1 MEYKDY
7 YKILGVERGANKMAI
22 KRAYQKL
29 ARKYHPD
36 VSKEMH
42 AEDRFKEVN
51 EAYQVL
57 KDPKA
62 RKAYDQLGPDLQ
74 QGQEFRPPPGWHFE
88 FSRGGFDP
96 QQMERG
102 GFSDFLSSIFRDQ
115 GAMGDFKAGRR
126 EQPLRG
132 SDLHAR
138 IRLTLE
144 ESYQGSQRILALHS
158 PQPTQ
163 PTQPKPQG
171 TSTSKELKINVHIPK
186 GICEGQQI
194 RLQKQGGAGIGGGAK
209 GDLFLEVSFAPHPYF
224 RAEGRTV
231 FLDLPVTPW
240 EAALGTR
247 LKIPTLGGTV
257 LMTIPAGVQS
267 GHKLRLP
274 GRGLPGQ
281 PAGDQV
287 VMLRIE
293 TPPATTP
300 EATRLYQQMAT
311 ALPFNPRAYLGS

>member
-7 YKILGVERGANKMAI
+7 YKILGVERGADKTAI

-36 VSKEMH
+36 VSREEN
-42 AEDRFKEVN
+42 AEARFKEVN

-62 RKAYDQLGPDLQ
+62 RQAYDQLGSGWR

-88 FSRGGFDP
+88 FSQGGFDP
-96 QQMERG
+96 RQMERG
-102 GFSDFLSSIFRDQ
+102 GFSDFFSSIFRDY
-115 GAMGDFKAGRR
+115 GAMGGFKTGRR
-126 EQPLRG
+126 EPHARG

-138 IRLTLE
+138 IRLTLD
-144 ESYQGSQRILALHS
+144 ESYQGAQRTLTLHTQ
-158 PQPTQ
+158 QPT
-163 PTQPKPQG
+163 PQG
-171 TSTSKELKINVHIPK
+171 TLIPKALKINVRIPK

-194 RLQKQGGAGIGGGAK
+194 RLPQQGNAGIGGGAS
-209 GDLFLEVSFAPHPYF
+209 GDLFLEVSFEPHPYF
-224 RAEGRTV
+224 HAEGRNI
-231 FLDLPVTPW
+231 FLELPVTPW

-247 LKIPTLGGTV
+247 LKIPTLGGV
-257 LMTIPAGVQS
+257 VMMTIPPGVQS
-267 GHKLRLP
+267 GHKLRLS

-287 VMLRIE
+287 VILRIE
-293 TPPATTP
+293 TPPATSP
-300 EATRLYQQMAT
+300 EAARIYQQMAA
-311 ALPFNPRAYLGS
+311 ALPFNPRSHLGA

>member
-7 YKILGVERGANKMAI
+7 YKTLGVERGANKTAI

-36 VSKEMH
+36 VSKEEQ
-42 AEDRFKEVN
+42 AEARFKEVN

-62 RKAYDQLGPDLQ
+62 RKAYDQLGSGWG
-74 QGQEFRPPPGWHFE
+74 QGQEFRPPPDWHFE
-88 FSRGGFDP
+88 VSQAGFDP

-102 GFSDFLSSIFRDQ
+102 GFSDFFSSIFRDQ
-115 GAMGDFKAGRR
+115 SARGGFKTRPNPH
-126 EQPLRG
+126 PLRG

-138 IRLTLE
+138 IRLTLN
-144 ESYQGSQRILALHS
+144 ESYEGSQRILALHTQ
-158 PQPTQ
+158 QPTQ
-163 PTQPKPQG
+163 PRPQG
-171 TSTSKELKINVHIPK
+171 TPVSKELKVNVHIPK

-194 RLQKQGGAGIGGGAK
+194 RLPKQGGAGIGGGVE
-209 GDLFLEVSFAPHPYF
+209 GDLFLEVSFEPHPYF
-224 RAEGRTV
+224 RAEGRSI

-240 EAALGTR
+240 EAALGAR
-247 LKIPTLGGTV
+247 LKIPTLGGAV
-257 LMTIPAGVQS
+257 LMTIPPGVQS
-267 GHKLRLP
+267 GHKLRLQ

-287 VMLRIE
+287 VILRIE
-293 TPPATTP
+293 TPPATSP
-300 EATRLYQQMAT
+300 EATRLYQQMAA
-311 ALPFNPRAYLGS
+311 ALPFNPRTLLGL